1 MKPIIIFKEKNNDGT
16 MSFTQE
22 EIEKLLTD
30 AYNQGYADGLSKG
43 TNHPIWLD
51 KDKITIPTSP
61 SIPSTP
67 FPYNPIVCDTDRN
80 TISTSKDINVSLS

>member
-22 EIEKLLTD
+22 EIEKLLSD
-30 AYNQGYADGLSKG
+30 AYNQGYSDGSPKG
-43 TNHPIWLD
+43 TTIYPTLND
-51 KDKITIPTSP
+51 KDTFTITPSP

-67 FPYNPIVCDTDRN
+67 FPYSDTNRN
-80 TISTSKDINVSLS
+80 NRNKISTNKEMNVSLS

>member
-16 MSFTQE
+16 ISFTQE

-30 AYNQGYADGLSKG
+30 AYNQGYADGLSKL
-43 TNHPIWLD
+43 TTIYPTWND
-51 KDKITIPTSP
+51 KDKFTITPSP

-67 FPYNPIVCDTDRN
+67 FPYSDTNSSVVNIPNCELRG
-80 TISTSKDINVSLS
+80 